1 MKNKFLQDNAT
12 LRETLRMAR
21 IDKQKSLEEWC
32 KRELKRR
39 GYAN

>member
-12 LRETLRMAR
+12 LCETLRMAR

-32 KRELKRR
+32 MRELKRR
-39 GYAN
+39 GYAG

>member
-1 MKNKFLQDNAT
+1 MKNKFLQDNAA

-21 IDKQKSLEEWC
+21 IDEQKNLVDWC

>member
-12 LRETLRMAR
+12 LRQTLKLAR

-32 KRELKRR
+32 MRELKRR

>member
-32 KRELKRR
+32 MRELKRR
-39 GYAN
+39 GYAG

>member
-32 KRELKRR
+32 MRELKRR
-39 GYAN
+39 CYAG